1 MGIKRLYFVFDELYF
16 VFDELME
23 KEYIGKNNSMKY
35 IKKKTKSMYPN
46 QTD

>member
-23 KEYIGKNNSMKY
+23 KEYIGKKNNSMKY
-35 IKKKTKSMYPN
+35 IGKN
-46 QTD
+46 AR